1 MLMPIDAAVFSFAAR
16 HAAAFDVYADFAM
29 PPSLILSVF
38 AFAFISMP
46 PPPVF
51 TLSPFTLAF
60 RRCRRFAPLFAD
72 YYFRFSCHTFHAAIH
87 YYADISFLSMLFSFL
102 SRHMFFHISLFAFSP
117 IFDTACFRLR
127 HFRRCCR
134 FHAAI
139 FFLYTPFH
147 AFSRHA
153 AAASHFSRRFRRH
166 AYYAMLTPLYLPQSA
181 ERFQPPCADA
191 IIFHAA

>member
-102 SRHMFFHISLFAFSP
+102 SRHMFFLFAFR
-117 IFDTACFRLR
+117 FFADFRYRCFRFAISAVAAV
-127 HFRRCCR
+127 FRRCHFLSLHAISR
-134 FHAAI
+134 FR
-139 FFLYTPFH
+139 
-147 AFSRHA
+147 RHA
-153 AAASHFSRRFRRH
+153 AAASHFSLPISPIRFI
-166 AYYAMLTPLYLPQSA
+166 TP
-181 ERFQPPCADA
+181 C
-191 IIFHAA
+191 